1 MEITTFQVRKD
12 NLPTTRLVTESAAP
26 LVPGQVRVRI
36 DRFALTA
43 NNITYAALGDYLNYW
58 QFYPT
63 LDAAWG
69 VIPVWGFATV
79 EQSTHDDL
87 TEGERL
93 YGYWPMASHAVLTPG
108 KVNSASFVESA
119 PNRQPLHALYN
130 VYMRTGRDPFYS
142 VATEDV
148 QALFRPLFVTSF
160 AIDDFLADS
169 DFFGAKVMLL
179 SSASSKTAYGTAH
192 QLFQREGIEV
202 VGLTSERNRAFCES
216 LGCYHRVVTYEHLSD
231 IAADSS
237 CVYVDF
243 AGNADLR
250 AQVHGRFTNLAFSSA
265 IGLTHVNKLALAT
278 SNLPGPE
285 PVQFFAPAQ
294 IKKRQAELGPAEFG
308 SLMVRAWLRFCAHIT
323 AGAQPWV
330 QVEHHQGAAAVQSLY
345 AQVLAGQG
353 DARTGHIASM

>member
-1 MEITTFQVRKD
+1 MDITTFQVRKD
-12 NLPTTRLVTESAAP
+12 NLPTTRLVTEPAAP
-26 LVPGQVRVRI
+26 LAPGQVRVRI
-36 DRFALTA
+36 DSFALTA
-43 NNITYAALGDYLNYW
+43 NNITYAALGDFMNYW

-79 EQSTHDDL
+79 EHSTHEGVA
-87 TEGERL
+87 EGERL
-93 YGYWPMASHAVLTPG
+93 YGYWPMASHTVLTPV
-108 KVNSASFVESA
+108 KMNPASFVESA
-119 PNRQPLHALYN
+119 PNRQALHGLYN
-130 VYMRTGRDPFYS
+130 VYMRTANDPFYS
-142 VATEDV
+142 ANTEDV

-169 DFFGAKVMLL
+169 NFFGAKTMLL

-192 QLFQREGIEV
+192 QLSKREGIEV

-216 LGCYHRVVTYEHLSD
+216 LGCYHRVVTYESLSD
-231 IAADSS
+231 IAADTP

-250 AQVHGRFTNLAFSSA
+250 AQVHGRFTHLAFSSA
-265 IGLTHVNKLALAT
+265 IGLTHVDKLALAS
-278 SNLPGPE
+278 SNLPGPA

-308 SLMVRAWLRFCAHIT
+308 AMMVKAWLRFCAHVM
-323 AGAQPWV
+323 AGVQPWV
-330 QVEHHQGAAAVQSLY
+330 QVEHHKGAAAVQGLY
-345 AQVLAGQG
+345 GQVLAGQG
-353 DARTGHIASM
+353 DARTGHIASL